1 MKISKLRKEPEIFA
15 SIQGEGRNL
24 GLFSV
29 FVRSSLCNLHCVWC
43 DTDYTWN
50 WQGTPF
56 KHIRDFEP
64 GYEKYD
70 KASEIIEMIPSGI
83 AQRVKALRAKNVVLT
98 GGEPLL
104 QQEAFVELMRILR
117 ETDKDYTFEVE
128 TNGTIVPSLDFDSII
143 SQYNVSPKLTNSDN
157 PTNTRI
163 RDEALLSFAQSP
175 KAWFKFVCGSPID
188 IDEVVEIVTKYGIKP
203 TRVFLMPQGT
213 TSELIRRTSQALVER
228 CIEKGF
234 NFTDRLHIHLFKNKR
249 GT

>member
-56 KHIRDFEP
+56 KHIRDSEP

-175 KAWFKFVCGSPID
+175 KAWFKFVCGSQID

-234 NFTDRLHIHLFKNKR
+234 NFTDRLQIHLFENKR

>member
-56 KHIRDFEP
+56 KHIRDSEP

-83 AQRVKALRAKNVVLT
+83 AQRVKALRAKNVV
-98 GGEPLL
+98 
-104 QQEAFVELMRILR
+104 
-117 ETDKDYTFEVE
+117 
-128 TNGTIVPSLDFDSII
+128 
-143 SQYNVSPKLTNSDN
+143 
-157 PTNTRI
+157 
-163 RDEALLSFAQSP
+163 
-175 KAWFKFVCGSPID
+175 
-188 IDEVVEIVTKYGIKP
+188 
-203 TRVFLMPQGT
+203 
-213 TSELIRRTSQALVER
+213 
-228 CIEKGF
+228 
-234 NFTDRLHIHLFKNKR
+234 
-249 GT
+249 